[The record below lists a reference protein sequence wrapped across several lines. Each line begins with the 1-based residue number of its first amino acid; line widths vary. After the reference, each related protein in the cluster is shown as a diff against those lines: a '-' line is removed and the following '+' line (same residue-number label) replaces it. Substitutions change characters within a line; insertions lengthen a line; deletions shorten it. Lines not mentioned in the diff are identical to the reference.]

1 MLTNLFLN
9 VFQTSIYASI
19 AILIL
24 LFIRKIIYKMP
35 KTIMYRLW
43 AIILFRLFFSVNF
56 YSLIVDFLH
65 RYTNLNESI
74 NITKF
79 PNAIPNIGIN
89 VTKVIN
95 DNFVSLGSRSAN
107 EKINLLLIISII
119 WIIGIIFTLA
129 WNLVEY
135 YKLRRSLSDSVL
147 LKQNIYLNNN
157 LFTPIILGIINPNI
171 YIPAN
176 ISDGEKEFI
185 ILHEQIHIKR
195 KDNILKFAAFI
206 GLCIHWFNPLVW
218 IAFNKFESDMEMSC
232 DELVVE
238 KFGYNIKNDY
248 IQSLLNYSNINDKES
263 LVLGFGS
270 TNFKDRI
277 INILNF
283 KEKSRKEKNMYRAV
297 FALIMISLLLISG
310 KFIPGQTN
318 KVPSNNNIKPLTSY
332 PKDYSVE
339 EALAD
344 NMVVSIH
351 GDLQGDSKA
360 TLKIFLL
367 QVNKKQESLINIYTV
382 TIEGDPILTRILF
395 KDKKFLIEYDNSRDY
410 YRDPNSSEMVVATR
424 NFIRLI
430 DDGTTSY
437 LVGIND
443 DNISDQEI
451 LKSLEKENNI
461 IWLLSYFK

>member
-1 MLTNLFLN
+1 MRTMVGLRFYNMDMVQYTKKAITILDQIQNLEDKGLKFFDVELAKDYMLSVGYFRLDSYFHTFMDSGTEQFIPNTTFE
-9 VFQTSIYASI
+9 TIIYHYRFDCELRSLIFAAIQDIEI
-19 AILIL
+19 AI
-24 LFIRKIIYKMP
+24 RTRVVY
-35 KTIMYRLW
+35 
-43 AIILFRLFFSVNF
+43 FFS
-56 YSLIVDFLH
+56 L
-65 RYTNLNESI
+65 
-74 NITKF
+74 
-79 PNAIPNIGIN
+79 
-89 VTKVIN
+89 
-95 DNFVSLGSRSAN
+95 AN
-107 EKINLLLIISII
+107 GPFWYAE
-119 WIIGIIFTLA
+119 
-129 WNLVEY
+129 
-135 YKLRRSLSDSVL
+135 
-147 LKQNIYLNNN
+147 
-157 LFTPIILGIINPNI
+157 
-171 YIPAN
+171 
-176 ISDGEKEFI
+176 
-185 ILHEQIHIKR
+185 R
-195 KDNILKFAAFI
+195 K
-206 GLCIHWFNPLVW
+206 
-218 IAFNKFESDMEMSC
+218 
-232 DELVVE
+232 
-238 KFGYNIKNDY
+238 
-248 IQSLLNYSNINDKES
+248 
-263 LVLGFGS
+263 
-270 TNFKDRI
+270 NFKDRI